1 MDGLYK
7 RKRKAVKR
15 RKLPLQAPLRLVEL
29 AKLWNESRVLI
40 VSTDA
45 TFDILASPDPL
56 LSVSLSPSQ
65 NLYTRRG
72 TLVGASGNVENAIST
87 LSMLE
92 PVTRAFLRIPFL
104 YQKVVSTSP
113 ITALIS
119 TKSTSTALAVVHLD
133 GSLDWM
139 LAGKA
144 LLAWTGQTLSVRPT
158 LNRRMSLAHWGSSEV
173 TGRGLLALTGR
184 GSICQLVLKTGEDY
198 VAHPSNIV
206 AYTLNATPP
215 SPYRFKSS
223 TLRFQIPRLENRGLL
238 PDTKFFRVMRESP
251 TWCNLR
257 SVFSGLRTWLRKT
270 IWGDRLF
277 LQFHG
282 PTTILLQ
289 TRAVRLSDVL
299 SNRDVDEV
307 ADVPPGQSV
316 MTLLKASNAEASKK
330 SETAPAVRR
339 PKMSR
344 AIIGADGTV
353 FFDTARPPDE
363 SSK

>member
-1 MDGLYK
+1 
-7 RKRKAVKR
+7 
-15 RKLPLQAPLRLVEL
+15 
-29 AKLWNESRVLI
+29 
-40 VSTDA
+40 
-45 TFDILASPDPL
+45 
-56 LSVSLSPSQ
+56 
-65 NLYTRRG
+65 
-72 TLVGASGNVENAIST
+72 
-87 LSMLE
+87 MLE

-104 YQKVVSTSP
+104 YQKVVATSP

-119 TKSTSTALAVVHLD
+119 TKLPSTALAVVHLD

-158 LNRRMSLAHWGSSEV
+158 LDRRMSLAHWGSSEV

-184 GSICQLVLKTGEDY
+184 GSICQIVLKTGEDY

-206 AYTLNATPP
+206 AYSLNPTPP

-223 TLRFQIPRLENRGLL
+223 TLRFQMPRLENRGFF

-251 TWCNLR
+251 TWRNLR
-257 SVFSGLRTWLRKT
+257 SAFSGLRTWLRKT

-289 TRAVRLSDVL
+289 TRAARLNDVL

-316 MTLLKASNAEASKK
+316 TTFLKASNAVASQ
-330 SETAPAVRR
+330 SETSSAVRR
-339 PKMSR
+339 TRMSR
-344 AIIGADGTV
+344 AVVGADGTV
-353 FFDTARPPDE
+353 SFDSARPPGE
-363 SSK
+363 SPK